1 MQSDKV
7 EKLFVDFILKGIG
20 PNEERENNRNTKF
33 NIAKKII
40 KNTIT
45 TEYPDFIP
53 YVFTYGSFPLKTY
66 LKEADIDI
74 TIILED
80 KNTHQ
85 ILIDLSNDII
95 NNILLLIKDS
105 FENYNRDVKQSLFTD
120 INIIYGDIILIKCQI
135 QSISLDVSVNNFF
148 GLFKILFMDYVFNQ
162 INNKFN
168 NIKNDNN
175 LPNSNKLIIFKR
187 TILLIKAWCF
197 YEGNLMGSNIGLMA
211 SYALEVLI
219 IFMFNLYYKDINN
232 EIDGFFYFFNLIT
245 NIDLDNN
252 IISLFGLISNKE
264 FHLKLFNYEKEK
276 NLLYNEILNIP
287 FWYINNED
295 KNKNKYNDY
304 LIDLNDIKEFMKKII
319 NSKIYLDSNFNK
331 DEQYFKKLF
340 QEKLLNILDPINSQ
354 NNLGKSI
361 NYHSFS
367 KMKKAFEYMTKEINK
382 INKIKELN
390 DPFLYINSLLKLF
403 NVSLSMNF
411 IELFIN
417 YLNKPKIIVD
427 SQLEEN
433 KKNSSILKVN
443 KEDIKKFNKMFIY
456 KKNESKNN
464 DRNENNKKIELK
476 NEGENGNKDIEEEE
490 EEYET
495 DEEEE
500 EESDEEE
507 EEKKNNNNDEC
518 KNINYF
524 YGINEK
530 EKINTKQKNNDIK
543 YENFDIIINTE
554 IFNKLL
560 ELSNNDES
568 QFIFYEKLN
577 NDTIE
582 HYRELDNFMKK
593 FKLI

>member
-219 IFMFNLYYKDINN
+219 IFMFNLY
-232 EIDGFFYFFNLIT
+232 
-245 NIDLDNN
+245 
-252 IISLFGLISNKE
+252 
-264 FHLKLFNYEKEK
+264 
-276 NLLYNEILNIP
+276 
-287 FWYINNED
+287 
-295 KNKNKYNDY
+295 
-304 LIDLNDIKEFMKKII
+304 
-319 NSKIYLDSNFNK
+319 
-331 DEQYFKKLF
+331 
-340 QEKLLNILDPINSQ
+340 
-354 NNLGKSI
+354 
-361 NYHSFS
+361 
-367 KMKKAFEYMTKEINK
+367 
-382 INKIKELN
+382 
-390 DPFLYINSLLKLF
+390 
-403 NVSLSMNF
+403 
-411 IELFIN
+411 
-417 YLNKPKIIVD
+417 
-427 SQLEEN
+427 
-433 KKNSSILKVN
+433 
-443 KEDIKKFNKMFIY
+443 
-456 KKNESKNN
+456 
-464 DRNENNKKIELK
+464 
-476 NEGENGNKDIEEEE
+476 
-490 EEYET
+490 
-495 DEEEE
+495 
-500 EESDEEE
+500 
-507 EEKKNNNNDEC
+507 
-518 KNINYF
+518 
-524 YGINEK
+524 
-530 EKINTKQKNNDIK
+530 
-543 YENFDIIINTE
+543 
-554 IFNKLL
+554 
-560 ELSNNDES
+560 
-568 QFIFYEKLN
+568 
-577 NDTIE
+577 
-582 HYRELDNFMKK
+582 
-593 FKLI
+593 